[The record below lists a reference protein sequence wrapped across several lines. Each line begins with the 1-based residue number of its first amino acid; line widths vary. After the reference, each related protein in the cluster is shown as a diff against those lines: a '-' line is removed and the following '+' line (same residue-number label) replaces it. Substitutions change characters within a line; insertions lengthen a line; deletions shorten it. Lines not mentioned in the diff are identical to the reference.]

1 MDSEHGRES
10 SENYNASQEHEK
22 ADIVSGVK
30 VDNPDLPKPAIKPQ
44 TVKERSCSN
53 SSSSSTSS
61 EEEFFQLDASELGKP
76 MAVVHEMQRNDL
88 QPPLRVG
95 NTQVEAGLGSSKV
108 PTERPFSSNDSNGTP
123 GSDNFGN
130 AGTKQSPPV
139 QSMYRSDVP
148 DPNRIP
154 SSVFARTKSTT
165 PMEWSVAS
173 NESLF
178 SIHMGKSGDLTG
190 LYGSQL
196 DGYPPISPMAD
207 ITPTKSRAGPGLQ
220 QTAEWEAANDKAMK
234 NDVLKTTIEEHAEND
249 KSHATDGIRHSD
261 STSQFSDGGSVN
273 SYRSFAFPILTAEG
287 RNGSVKESV
296 RPAFQK
302 EQLEQPLPQTEHQ
315 EAEPPKEEPVAA
327 QKTWLS
333 CFSCCSSRC

>member
-10 SENYNASQEHEK
+10 SEYYNANQGHEK
-22 ADIVSGVK
+22 AGISGVK
-30 VDNPDLPKPAIKPQ
+30 VDNPDLPKPAIKPK

-88 QPPLRVG
+88 QPSLRVE
-95 NTQVEAGLGSSKV
+95 NTQVEAGLGSSKG
-108 PTERPFSSNDSNGTP
+108 PTEISFSSYDSNGSP
-123 GSDNFGN
+123 GSDNSGN

-207 ITPTKSRAGPGLQ
+207 ITPTKRRAGPGLQ
-220 QTAEWEAANDKAMK
+220 QTVEYGAANDEAMK
-234 NDVLKTTIEEHAEND
+234 DDVLKTTIEENAEND
-249 KSHATDGIRHSD
+249 KSRATDGIRHSD